1 MIGCSRKSKQ
11 LYIVSF
17 ANNAIRFRR
26 ISGGKRISD
35 YGGSYFF
42 LVVLML
48 SVATIGMTANSINAN
63 ATILDFCQV
72 YRVLC
77 DEEPQPPEPSPSG
90 KFFLARFF
98 HYVNKDS
105 QIETYKPNM
114 DSEDSTLLRAQN
126 GALKSDYVKA
136 SLSLPG
142 PAGVSFIS
150 SKQVI
155 DNAKKVNDL
164 GFRFIEFNLEPDL
177 SPDSDNNDVVGA
189 MKKAAQ
195 AAHQQG
201 LEFVAAPSRE
211 YTTTYG
217 AQIAPFADIY
227 HIQAQSLQERGVNAY
242 SDYVHSMVPKL
253 KKANSDLEITVQ
265 VSTQRPN
272 APGLSLLD
280 TLKKC
285 TDSVMDVVDGVS
297 VWYGGD
303 DLKLLKSYVEWYNA
317 KY

>member
-1 MIGCSRKSKQ
+1 MVI
-11 LYIVSF
+11 LI
-17 ANNAIRFRR
+17 
-26 ISGGKRISD
+26 
-35 YGGSYFF
+35 
-42 LVVLML
+42 M
-48 SVATIGMTANSINAN
+48 SVASVSMTPRTME
-63 ATILDFCQV
+63 ATSLFPD
-72 YRVLC
+72 LC
-77 DEEPQPPEPSPSG
+77 DTNEYFCPDEPEPTPPPTSSG
-90 KFFLARFF
+90 KFFLARFLQ
-98 HYVNKDS
+98 YVNEDS
-105 QIETYKPNM
+105 QINIYKPNM
-114 DSEDSTLLRAQN
+114 GSEDSTLLRATN
-126 GALKSDYVKA
+126 GAVKSEYVKA

-155 DNAKKVNDL
+155 DNAKKVKDL

-201 LEFVAAPSRE
+201 LEFVATPSRG

-217 AQIAPFADIY
+217 AQIAPFADVFL
-227 HIQAQSLQERGVNAY
+227 IQAQSLQERGVKAF

-265 VSTQRPN
+265 VSTTRPN

-285 TDSVMDVVDGVS
+285 TDSVMDVTDGVT
-297 VWYGGD
+297 VWYGNP
-303 DLKLLKSYVEWYNA
+303 DLKILKSFVEWYNT
-317 KY
+317 KYN

>member
-1 MIGCSRKSKQ
+1 MVI
-11 LYIVSF
+11 LI
-17 ANNAIRFRR
+17 
-26 ISGGKRISD
+26 
-35 YGGSYFF
+35 
-42 LVVLML
+42 M
-48 SVATIGMTANSINAN
+48 SVASVSMTPRTME
-63 ATILDFCQV
+63 ATVIPDLCET
-72 YRVLC
+72 YEVLC
-77 DEEPQPPEPSPSG
+77 PDETEPSPPPTSSE
-90 KFFLARFF
+90 KFFLARFLQ
-98 HYVNKDS
+98 YVNEDS
-105 QIETYKPNM
+105 QINIYKPNM
-114 DSEDSTLLRAQN
+114 GSEDSTLLRATN
-126 GALKSDYVKA
+126 GAVKSEYVKA

-155 DNAKKVNDL
+155 NNAEKVKDL

-201 LEFVAAPSRE
+201 LEFVATPSRG

-217 AQIAPFADIY
+217 AQIAPFADVY
-227 HIQAQSLQERGVNAY
+227 HIQAQSLQERGVKAY
-242 SDYVHSMVPKL
+242 SDYVHSMIPKL

-285 TDSVMDVVDGVS
+285 TDSVMDVADGVS
-297 VWYGGD
+297 VWYGGPH
-303 DLKLLKSYVEWYNA
+303 LKILKSFVEWYDV